1 MAALNNTWMQTYV
14 IVKSFLSN
22 IHIWRIGGR
31 KLPLQEE
38 ARYEDKYDQGAD
50 HNKIV
55 ELRIQAKY
63 TNGQRVGQTMKPII
77 TDLVISVGIIY
88 LCSYSKVIDKMNKDI
103 TRDFYCIYV
112 TWSQLRTP
120 PQIAHPRQKSLAAQT
135 RKE

>member
-1 MAALNNTWMQTYV
+1 MKTNMIRGL
-14 IVKSFLSN
+14 I
-22 IHIWRIGGR
+22 
-31 KLPLQEE
+31 
-38 ARYEDKYDQGAD
+38 
-50 HNKIV
+50 NKIV

-88 LCSYSKVIDKMNKDI
+88 LCSYSNVMDKMNKDI
-103 TRDFYCIYV
+103 TRDCYCIYV
-112 TWSQLRTP
+112 TWSRLATLSNSRAP